1 MKKILLTVLSL
12 ALLLSA
18 FVFYTLRSTGYFKT
32 IENNFDGIISQ
43 SINIPGAEDLSIN
56 YQANF
61 LLISSTDR
69 AAKRDGDTFT
79 GGLYWADLNKDSIKT
94 LLISQTFK
102 PFYPHGISILPIDSN
117 RTRVLA
123 INHVDGQH
131 SVEVFDLVDSTLQHI
146 ESLKSDWM
154 INPNDLLITG
164 PNTFYFTN
172 DHKNIKGFGRFAED
186 FLGHAAANV
195 IYYDGKDYREVASS
209 IAYPNGIN
217 WDPDRNLL
225 YVASSRDFLLKVY
238 QIELDGDLTIIEHID
253 CKTGVDNIEIAPD
266 GSLWIGCHPSLMTFA
281 DYAQGKISKSPSEI
295 IRIDYKAKGDYDIE
309 QIYLDDGTAMAAA
322 SVAAPYKDY
331 IFLGNVMDDHFL
343 VLKRN

>member
-1 MKKILLTVLSL
+1 MKKILLIVLSL
-12 ALLLSA
+12 ALLLA
-18 FVFYTLRSTGYFKT
+18 VFVFYTLQSTGYFKT
-32 IENNFDGIISQ
+32 IENNFNGIISQ

-56 YQANF
+56 YQSDF
-61 LLISSTDR
+61 LLVSSTDR
-69 AAKRDGDTFT
+69 AAKREGDTFT
-79 GGLYWADLNKDSIKT
+79 GGLYWADLNKETIKP
-94 LLISQTFK
+94 LLISENFQ

-123 INHVDGQH
+123 INHVDGEH
-131 SVEVFDLVDSTLQHI
+131 SIEVFDLVDSTLQHI
-146 ESLKSDWM
+146 KSLKNELM
-154 INPNDLLITG
+154 ISPNDLVATG
-164 PNTFYFTN
+164 LNTFYFTN
-172 DHKNIKGFGRFAED
+172 DHKNTEGFGRFAED

-217 WDPDRNLL
+217 WDQERKLL
-225 YVASSRDFLLKVY
+225 FLASSRGFLVKVY
-238 QIELDGDLTIIEHID
+238 QIEASGDLTFIEDID

-281 DYAQGKISKSPSEI
+281 NYAQGKIPKSPSEI
-295 IRIDYKAKGDYDIE
+295 IRIEYRSEGDYEVE